1 MEITRSFA
9 DSFFLQ
15 GLTTRIGK
23 HWYEKRSE
31 WEVRAKNY
39 RQNLVGPREKKIEK
53 ILNKSLYFQTFHTVV
68 AAFKSLEKL
77 GTCSVSD
84 SVFGNSYGEKIFCF
98 TELIPTTILSFLQ
111 SVIFTWIHF
120 CSRGS
125 PTIFIY
131 IYTVRFNQIP
141 CRSLRLHLS
150 LQKKTINKQTTNS

>member
-9 DSFFLQ
+9 DSFFYKDWQPELENI
-15 GLTTRIGK
+15 GTRREVNGK
-23 HWYEKRSE
+23 CALKITDKISSAH
-31 WEVRAKNY
+31 
-39 RQNLVGPREKKIEK
+39 EKKIEK
-53 ILNKSLYFQTFHTVV
+53 FLNKSLYFQTFHTVV

-84 SVFGNSYGEKIFCF
+84 SVFGNSCGEKIFCF